1 MSSSGRDPASTHF
14 RRPKPHLAFDERPD
28 HVAETSGRRSP
39 LWWQL
44 DMPAP
49 LLVCRIVVLLPRPA
63 LGAAFHEQG
72 AALSAAL
79 GRPYNASAPSG
90 PTAGG
95 GSGDV
100 TAAGIPRGLQLVLL
114 RADGSEWRAPAAAA
128 VSSVVGSASPSA
140 RRAVGGPFR
149 LEWRVAVLA
158 GGGGVRCTSVRLELP
173 FEPSA
178 HALPAAPA
186 LLRLRKVGMHTLRLG
201 LL

>member
-1 MSSSGRDPASTHF
+1 MKAST
-14 RRPKPHLAFDERPD
+14 E
-28 HVAETSGRRSP
+28 
-39 LWWQL
+39 
-44 DMPAP
+44 
-49 LLVCRIVVLLPRPA
+49 
-63 LGAAFHEQG
+63 GAA
-72 AALSAAL
+72 AAVAA
-79 GRPYNASAPSG
+79 AA
-90 PTAGG
+90 
-95 GSGDV
+95 
-100 TAAGIPRGLQLVLL
+100 AAGSPCSFELSFPK
-114 RADGSEWRAPAAAA
+114 DCTSWEAAAA